1 MTELRRTNFDL
12 MRELCIKE
20 NWCTHMSNDMYSYML
35 SRCENV
41 DNLTTDKLYE
51 LAQVIFD
58 HSNHDDDYSYEE
70 QIRNI
75 MYLIVVRAT
84 YPVFSLEG

>member
-1 MTELRRTNFDL
+1 MLEKRRTSYDL
-12 MRELCIKE
+12 MRKLCIEE
-20 NWCTHMSNDMYSYML
+20 NWCTHMNNDMYSYML

-41 DNLTTDKLYE
+41 DNLTTDKLFE

-58 HSNHDDDYSYEE
+58 HSNHDDDYSCEE

-75 MYLIVVRAT
+75 MFKIVRAAT
-84 YPVFSLEG
+84 YPVFSEG

>member
-1 MTELRRTNFDL
+1 MLEKRRTSYDL
-12 MRELCIKE
+12 MRKLCIEE
-20 NWCTHMSNDMYSYML
+20 NWCTHMNNDMYSYML

-70 QIRNI
+70 QIRNV
-75 MYLIVVRAT
+75 MFKIVRAAT
-84 YPVFSLEG
+84 YPVFSEE